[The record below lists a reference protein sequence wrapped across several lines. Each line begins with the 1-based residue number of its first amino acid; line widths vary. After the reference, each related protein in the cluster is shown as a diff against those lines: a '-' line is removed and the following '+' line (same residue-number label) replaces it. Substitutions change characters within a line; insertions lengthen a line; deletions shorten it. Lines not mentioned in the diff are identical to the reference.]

1 MATCPPW
8 TLLVPG
14 PGPGVGWAGPWA
26 LTTSAIPLPALWLW
40 EGLWGAEGNGTN
52 KAREVGA
59 SSGCPRTGQH
69 QGDALVS
76 QDPGWPLAA
85 LCGDPRLPS
94 QTVDSRAAV
103 QLSNH
108 LGKHRRRLPGCA
120 GNPRLPGDMV
130 ATGEP

>member
-8 TLLVPG
+8 ILLE

-26 LTTSAIPLPALWLW
+26 LTPSTVPLPALLPW
-40 EGLWGAEGNGTN
+40 EGLCGGNSTN

-59 SSGCPRTGQH
+59 SLACPRTRQH
-69 QGDALVS
+69 WGDTPAS
-76 QDPGWPLAA
+76 QDPGWPLAV
-85 LCGDPRLPS
+85 LCGDLGRLSS
-94 QTVDSRAAV
+94 QSVDSGAAV

-108 LGKHRRRLPGCA
+108 LGKHRQRLPGHA
-120 GNPRLPGDMV
+120 GNLRLPGDMV